1 MCQSTD
7 EIKANDI
14 IIKELQDY
22 EDDYVVEKS
31 SGANG
36 ENEFRLLI
44 TRTMIANRVDSI
56 QIKQDLQPLVRTM
69 RESPSLAAQFKN
81 RMLITAGKVAL
92 IAFLMFMG
100 FYTFVEV
107 CGYSEAL
114 MVFK

>member
-1 MCQSTD
+1 MCQTSE

-14 IIKELQDY
+14 VIKELQDY
-22 EDDYVVEKS
+22 EADYAVEKS
-31 SGANG
+31 SGGNG

-56 QIKQDLQPLVRTM
+56 QVKQDLQPLTK
-69 RESPSLAAQFKN
+69 SPSLLHQFKN
-81 RMLITAGKVAL
+81 NFLKTSGAVAL
-92 IAFLMFMG
+92 IGFFMFMV

-107 CGYSEAL
+107 CGYAEAL